1 MLAALDASEGTV
13 YAEVKRVAM
22 RLEKLQGNA
31 DYIPSSHPVRFQK
44 KFIDRKSVDSQNSM
58 ELRRDGETSQPF
70 VKCYKCGKKGH
81 ATADCRLREKPTNTG
96 HRDNGNGGGFN
107 RARNCAAVGSS
118 LVTEL
123 DRWCNSVQERGQRLE
138 PQPQAMGKPSTCEN
152 LEMEIF
158 GIKAKALVD
167 TGSVISIVSVGLL
180 KRARERGADL
190 DAKACIVGDGR
201 QRKLFDA
208 SGDSMSFLSEIIAE
222 VSVKG
227 AGTTRIHMHVQQSK
241 DNTLLIGTN
250 ALHQLVISIQLS
262 PRAHPGMEVA
272 SEPHSNTAYADSRV
286 IVLPGK
292 VATVQIRSGFR
303 NGPCVFWSENPRV
316 ESGGCLV
323 SQGKTILSVINQGSE
338 PWVIGRGENLGTWSA
353 ETWIDPR
360 IADVPSDMM
369 VLHQHAV
376 LQDAERIHALMDI
389 LNKNRKA
396 GVIPEELRRVIEG
409 YSVVSA
415 VSDKELTQTN
425 LVTHDI
431 DVGGHLPIRQK
442 TRPVPYGNRAEVD
455 TMLRD
460 LKERNV
466 IEDSQSPWASPI
478 VLVAKKDGTTRLCV
492 DYREVD
498 KVTKKDSYPSPP
510 IDITLQN
517 LQGKR
522 WFTSLDGY
530 WQVPVNERAK
540 EISAFTTT
548 SGQFQFRVFYRL
560 V

>member
-1 MLAALDASEGTV
+1 MLAALDAPEGTV

-22 RLEKLQGNA
+22 RLEKLQDNA

-44 KFIDRKSVDSQNSM
+44 KFIDRKSVDSQNSK
-58 ELRRDGETSQPF
+58 ELRRDGGTSKPF
-70 VKCYKCGKKGH
+70 VKCYNCGKKGH

-107 RARNCAAVGSS
+107 RARNSAAVGSS

-123 DRWCNSVQERGQRLE
+123 DRWCKSVQERGQRLE
-138 PQPQAMGKPSTCEN
+138 PQPQAVGKPSTCEVK
-152 LEMEIF
+152 IF

-167 TGSVISIVSVGLL
+167 TGSVISIVPVGLL

-208 SGDSMSFLSEIIAE
+208 SGNSMSFLSEI
-222 VSVKG
+222 K
-227 AGTTRIHMHVQQSK
+227 MHVQQSK
-241 DNTLLIGTN
+241 DDTLLIGTN
-250 ALHQLVISIQLS
+250 ALHQLGISIQLS

-272 SEPHSNTAYADSRV
+272 SESHSNTAYADSRV

-316 ESGGCLV
+316 ESGVCLV
-323 SQGKTILSVINQGSE
+323 SQGKAILSVINQGSE

-396 GVIPEELRRVIEG
+396 GVIPEELRRVIEE
-409 YSVVSA
+409 YSDVFA

-442 TRPVPYGNRAEVD
+442 TRPVPYGIRAEVD
-455 TMLRD
+455 TMLRG

-492 DYREVD
+492 DYREVN
-498 KVTKKDSYPSPP
+498 KVTKKDGYPLPP

-522 WFTSLDGY
+522 WFTSLDLASGY
-530 WQVPVNERAK
+530 WQVPLTERAK

-548 SGQFQFRVFYRL
+548 SGQFQFRVLPFGL
-560 V
+560 